1 GCACATSSPAGSRP
15 TSAWCTNVPTAVRPI
30 CATAPAIARGTPA
43 GSSACAPGSSRRAGQ
58 PARIPIE
65 TQTRTPVMKPLPALL
80 SAVALAAA
88 LPACAG
94 NNPAPASAA
103 QVDVHVAA
111 SPVAETLPRLLV
123 HKSPSCG
130 CCVHWVEH
138 MREAG
143 FPVEVRDVDDVH
155 AVKERVGVPTGKASC
170 HTAEIAGYF
179 IEGHVPATDVKR
191 LLAESP
197 EARGLTVPG
206 MPAGSPGME
215 MPDGRVQPYAVELVA
230 TDGSITEFA

>member
-1 GCACATSSPAGSRP
+1 
-15 TSAWCTNVPTAVRPI
+15 
-30 CATAPAIARGTPA
+30 
-43 GSSACAPGSSRRAGQ
+43 
-58 PARIPIE
+58 
-65 TQTRTPVMKPLPALL
+65 MKPLPALL

-103 QVDVHVAA
+103 QADVHVAA

-170 HTAEIAGYF
+170 HTAEVAGYF

-230 TDGSITEFA
+230 TDGSSTEFSRHGD